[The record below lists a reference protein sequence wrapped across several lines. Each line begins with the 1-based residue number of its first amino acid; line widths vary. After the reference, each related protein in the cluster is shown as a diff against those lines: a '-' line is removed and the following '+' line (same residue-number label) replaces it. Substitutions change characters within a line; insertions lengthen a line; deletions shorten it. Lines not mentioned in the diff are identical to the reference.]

1 MVVVGEASVGKS
13 QTYHRFPHPFLLF
26 YGKKDLLEGTF
37 KPKPEESFYAN
48 QRLAQKHL

>member
-13 QTYHRFPHPFLLF
+13 QTYHRFPHPF

>member
-1 MVVVGEASVGKS
+1 VLVSRRLITAFL
-13 QTYHRFPHPFLLF
+13 TLFLLF